1 MAVASSS
8 TARESGG
15 APCWYAVHT
24 RTGAECRVADAL
36 QDLPAVEEVL
46 VPTVKGGAAGA
57 AAEPLFPSYVFFLA
71 RMSQGLSASTARIP
85 EARYLVGMRPGTPSA
100 IPEQEMR
107 VVRYVAGLERDV
119 RLGPIPER
127 GRRARVVTGPLEG
140 VEGIVVWRNKR
151 EARVASAI
159 SVVGQA
165 VEIVVPL
172 DWVVLADYETGGVP
186 YKKTHR
192 AGRRG
197 RKSTIREMPDANL
210 ANVVANVEDVV
221 A

>member
-1 MAVASSS
+1 MGTSR
-8 TARESGG
+8 TTPESGG

-24 RTGAECRVADAL
+24 RTSAECRVASAL
-36 QDLPAVEEVL
+36 QDLSAVEEVL
-46 VPTVKGGAAGA
+46 VPAVKTAAAGA
-57 AAEPLFPSYVFFLA
+57 TAEPLFPSYVFFLA
-71 RMSQGLSASTARIP
+71 CMSQGLPASIARIP
-85 EARYLVGMRPGTPSA
+85 EARYLVGMRPGIPSA

-186 YKKTHR
+186 YRKTHR

-197 RKSTIREMPDANL
+197 RKTVVREISGNS
-210 ANVVANVEDVV
+210 VANVEDVV